1 MKNNYFKIIIFL
13 LFSAVPF
20 WSNGTILIGGV
31 ERQVDTLEYRQ
42 IGPGTVYTRMNF
54 PEIPLNVY
62 TLTMDMGNDYNIFET
77 FQGGEKAGKT
87 EAMTSAYNR
96 LSSPGHQSLGSVN
109 ANFWIVPT
117 QGMDEILGVPH
128 SGCIR
133 NGIMVSDPNEW
144 QRELGNVGFTVMDKD
159 KKAWI
164 ENLEFEG
171 RVMIENVGNYNIS
184 EINRVRKT
192 DELVFFNEYLG
203 QDVTRTDDNGTEV
216 FIKLADGESWG
227 VNKDVTCVVTRII
240 KDKGANALEP
250 GECCLSGNGR
260 AKVFLENLSVGNTLK
275 INMDIF
281 TTEGGIRP
289 DILQMVTGNG
299 VVLKNGELTDR
310 NYDGYNST
318 LYPRTGIGM
327 SQDRKTI
334 YFIVIDKKGNSIG
347 ANTETLCDI
356 LKHAG
361 AWNIASMDGGGSA
374 QMMIKGAIVNNPAD
388 GKERAVA
395 NGWMVFSTAP
405 EDKELKSLEF
415 DTYNLEVP
423 VYASFIP
430 QILGYNQYGVL
441 VDENVSDFTLSC
453 DPSLGTISENGK
465 RFTASS
471 KAVNGYLTATSGNGA
486 TVRKLVTIVDAS
498 GRMKN
503 DSVIADNAHPY
514 SIEVVSKI
522 GKNEFLYNP
531 SALSWKIENP
541 EICKIEE
548 GVLTGLKNGS
558 TEVSGS
564 LGDFTGQM
572 KVRVEIPSE
581 ATIPVDDMTGWT
593 MKSVSSITDLS
604 LEPKGG
610 GQGILGFTYKSGR
623 APYVEMDK
631 KILLYSLPDTLKFVI
646 NSEIPLLK
654 VQIAVGANGK
664 NTQYLEFGTDG
675 IPEGVDYPVNI
686 PLSSIV
692 DEQNRGDYPARI
704 EYIKYMINTKATN
717 GRAYKIQIKDF
728 SLVYKDYISGV
739 ERVQSPGLLGIYPN
753 PVEGGSVRLLS
764 DTDLCGSRLE
774 LYDQS
779 GKLVLNGF
787 VTEGNFVSVK
797 GISSGLYILKISTQN
812 DIKITKL
819 LINRTK

>member
-1 MKNNYFKIIIFL
+1 
-13 LFSAVPF
+13 
-20 WSNGTILIGGV
+20 
-31 ERQVDTLEYRQ
+31 
-42 IGPGTVYTRMNF
+42 
-54 PEIPLNVY
+54 
-62 TLTMDMGNDYNIFET
+62 
-77 FQGGEKAGKT
+77 
-87 EAMTSAYNR
+87 
-96 LSSPGHQSLGSVN
+96 
-109 ANFWIVPT
+109 
-117 QGMDEILGVPH
+117 
-128 SGCIR
+128 
-133 NGIMVSDPNEW
+133 
-144 QRELGNVGFTVMDKD
+144 
-159 KKAWI
+159 
-164 ENLEFEG
+164 
-171 RVMIENVGNYNIS
+171 
-184 EINRVRKT
+184 
-192 DELVFFNEYLG
+192 
-203 QDVTRTDDNGTEV
+203 
-216 FIKLADGESWG
+216 
-227 VNKDVTCVVTRII
+227 
-240 KDKGANALEP
+240 
-250 GECCLSGNGR
+250 
-260 AKVFLENLSVGNTLK
+260 
-275 INMDIF
+275 
-281 TTEGGIRP
+281 
-289 DILQMVTGNG
+289 
-299 VVLKNGELTDR
+299 
-310 NYDGYNST
+310 
-318 LYPRTGIGM
+318 M
-327 SQDRKTI
+327 SQDGNTV
-334 YFIVIDKKGNSIG
+334 YLIVIDKVGGSKGT
-347 ANTETLCDI
+347 NTETMCQI

-361 AWNIASMDGGGSA
+361 AWNVTSMDAGGSA
-374 QMMIKGAIVNNPAD
+374 QMMLRGALVNNPAD

-405 EDKELKSLEF
+405 EDQELKSLEF

-453 DPSLGTISENGK
+453 DPSLGTVSENGK

-471 KAVNGYLTATSGNGA
+471 KAVTGYLTATSGNGA
-486 TVRKLVTIVDAS
+486 TVRKLVTIIDAS

-631 KILLYSLPDTLKFVI
+631 KILLYSLPDTLKLLI
-646 NSEIPLLK
+646 NSEVPLLR

-664 NTQYLEFGTDG
+664 NTEYLEVGTVG
-675 IPEGVDYPVNI
+675 IPEGVDYPLNI

-692 DEQNRGDYPARI
+692 DELNRGDYPARI

-739 ERVQSPGLLGIYPN
+739 ESVQSPGLLGIYPN

-764 DTDLCGSRLE
+764 DADLFGSRFE

-797 GISSGLYILKISTQN
+797 GISSGLYILKISTQD

>member
-62 TLTMDMGNDYNIFET
+62 TLTMDMGNDYNIIET

-96 LSSPGHQSLGSVN
+96 LSSPGHQSLASVN

-347 ANTETLCDI
+347 ANTETMCQI

-374 QMMIKGAIVNNPAD
+374 QMMIEGAIVNNPAD

-405 EDKELKSLEF
+405 EDQELKSLEF

-453 DPSLGTISENGK
+453 DPSLGTVSENGK

-471 KAVNGYLTATSGNGA
+471 KAVTGYLTATSGNGA
-486 TVRKLVTIVDAS
+486 TVRKLVTIIDAS

-631 KILLYSLPDTLKFVI
+631 KILLYSLPDTLKLLI
-646 NSEIPLLK
+646 NSEVPLLR

-664 NTQYLEFGTDG
+664 NTEYLEVGTDG
-675 IPEGVDYPVNI
+675 IPEGVDYPLNI

-739 ERVQSPGLLGIYPN
+739 ESVQSPGLLGIYPN

-764 DTDLCGSRLE
+764 DADLFGSRFE

-797 GISSGLYILKISTQN
+797 GISSGLYILKISTQD

>member
-1 MKNNYFKIIIFL
+1 M
-13 LFSAVPF
+13 FSAVPF

-62 TLTMDMGNDYNIFET
+62 TLTMDMGNDYNIIET

-96 LSSPGHQSLGSVN
+96 LSSPGHQSLASVN

-347 ANTETLCDI
+347 ANTETMCQI

-374 QMMIKGAIVNNPAD
+374 QMMIEGAIVNNPAD

-405 EDKELKSLEF
+405 EDQELKSLEF

-453 DPSLGTISENGK
+453 DPSLGTVSENGK

-471 KAVNGYLTATSGNGA
+471 KAVTGYLTATSGNGA
-486 TVRKLVTIVDAS
+486 TVRKLVTIIDAS

-631 KILLYSLPDTLKFVI
+631 KILLYSLPDTLKLLI
-646 NSEIPLLK
+646 NSEVPLLR

-664 NTQYLEFGTDG
+664 NTEYLEVGTDG
-675 IPEGVDYPVNI
+675 IPEGVDYPLNI

-739 ERVQSPGLLGIYPN
+739 ESVQSPGLLGIYPN

-764 DTDLCGSRLE
+764 DADLFGSRFE

-797 GISSGLYILKISTQN
+797 GISSGLYILKISTQD

>member
-1 MKNNYFKIIIFL
+1 MKKFIL
-13 LFSAVPF
+13 SSCVF
-20 WSNGTILIGGV
+20 WLASMPLWATINIGGV
-31 ERQVDTLEYRQ
+31 ERQVDTLEYRKV
-42 IGPGTVYTRMNF
+42 GPGVTYVRMNF
-54 PEIPLNVY
+54 PEYPLNVY
-62 TLTMDMGNDYNIFET
+62 TMTIDLKNQYNSIET
-77 FQGGEKAGKT
+77 FQGNDHAGST

-96 LSSPGHQSLGSVN
+96 LSSPGHQSIGSIN
-109 ANFWIVPT
+109 GNFWIMSSV
-117 QGMDEILGVPH
+117 QGYDMRLNGQPH

-133 NGIMVSDPNEW
+133 NNEIVTEPNGWNRGRATNPVDLLQEI
-144 QRELGNVGFTVMDKD
+144 GFAVIDKN
-159 KKAWI
+159 KKIWI
-164 ENLEFEG
+164 DDMGFDG
-171 RVMIENVGNYNIS
+171 KVIYKGTSYGIS
-184 EINRVRKT
+184 EVNRIRNEN
-192 DELVFFNEYLG
+192 ELVFYNSYSG
-203 QDVTRTDDNGTEV
+203 KTMTDIDGTDV
-216 FIKLADGESWG
+216 FIKLADGQSWG
-227 VNKDVTCVVTRII
+227 VNEDVRCIVTRIE
-240 KDKGANALEP
+240 KGVGGHDLQT
-250 GECCLSGNGR
+250 GEYALSGNN
-260 AKVFLENLSVGNTLK
+260 KEFLNAMAVGDEVI
-275 INMDIF
+275 INM
-281 TTEGGIRP
+281 GIYTLTDQLRP
-289 DILQMVTGNG
+289 YATQMVTGNAL
-299 VVLKNGELTDR
+299 VMREGELTVR
-310 NYDGYNST
+310 NNNEEYNSQT
-318 LYPRTGIGM
+318 YSRTGIGM
-327 SQDRKTI
+327 SQDGNTV
-334 YFIVIDKKGNSIG
+334 YLIVIDKVGGSKGT
-347 ANTETLCDI
+347 NTETMCQI

-361 AWNIASMDGGGSA
+361 AWNVTSMDAGGSA
-374 QMMIKGAIVNNPAD
+374 QMMLRGALVNNPAD

-631 KILLYSLPDTLKFVI
+631 KILLYSLPDTLKLVI

-797 GISSGLYILKISTQN
+797 DISSGLYILKISTQN

-819 LINRTK
+819 LIK